1 MAIVASEFYARNRQ
15 EWREWLATNHNSKQS
30 VWLIFDKGKNRTL
43 TYDDMVEEALCY
55 GWVDSVPGKVSD
67 TQAKIYVSRR
77 KPKSS
82 WSKVNKQRIEKL
94 LHAGTMS
101 DAGIAAVNSAK
112 QNGSWDALNKSDA
125 FEMPE
130 ELNRLLMSNTKA
142 RLFYD
147 AMAPSSHKI
156 ILEWIYAAKTEDT
169 KMKRI
174 VETVELASQGIKAH
188 HYRQ

>member
-1 MAIVASEFYARNRQ
+1 
-15 EWREWLATNHNSKQS
+15 
-30 VWLIFDKGKNRTL
+30 
-43 TYDDMVEEALCY
+43 MVEEALCY